1 MSVIPE
7 FEIGNLDTSSLLL
20 FMRATFPKIA
30 ETARFRNNFQ
40 SNLEDTVALFRKDFA
55 SPARFEQNSK
65 FIAIIPKA
73 HSNEIERGE
82 GSRKRYIVAQSSICQ
97 ITEMAA
103 VIFSTSEHHQ
113 LLPRH
118 DAAIAE

>member
-20 FMRATFPKIA
+20 FMRVTFPKIT
-30 ETARFRNNFQ
+30 EIDRFRNSFQ
-40 SNLEDTVALFRKDFA
+40 SNLEDTVLFRKDFA

-65 FIAIIPKA
+65 FIAIIPET
-73 HSNEIERGE
+73 HSNDIERGE
-82 GSRKRYIVAQSSICQ
+82 GSGKRYIVAQSSICQ
-97 ITEMAA
+97 IAEMAA
-103 VIFSTSEHHQ
+103 IIFSTSEHHQ